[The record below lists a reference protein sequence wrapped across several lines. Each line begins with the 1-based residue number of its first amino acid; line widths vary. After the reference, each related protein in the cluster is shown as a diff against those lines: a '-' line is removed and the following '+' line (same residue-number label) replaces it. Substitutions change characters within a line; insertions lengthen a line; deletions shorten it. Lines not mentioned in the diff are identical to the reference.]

1 MLAVVM
7 LKIWPAV
14 SLSLSGETE
23 VTALLRD
30 IPADVKPYRPV
41 DSLAP
46 WTLVISAGE
55 ALDLRRLLHSA
66 QFDSVEVALRLAQ
79 DQAAVDVRA
88 EWRYY
93 DSYVAL
99 EESSLRPALD
109 AWIAASPRAVEAR
122 IARGM
127 YFVNLARVRRGGAFA
142 AKTTRDQ
149 FRGLDATLDSSLAD
163 IRVAL
168 KNDPSNLAAY
178 WVLQRAAGFQGQS
191 DVLPTYKRAL
201 RLSPASFITRW
212 LAITALT
219 PRWGGTY
226 ESMRSLAAQA
236 QQFISANPEL
246 ASLQGFVDWDKADV
260 AWQNDDAEHAIS
272 QAKASTSYGESYTLC
287 LKAARILW
295 YYDREPEALPF
306 AQCAVARRS
315 ASADGHLTL
324 GRVLLG
330 LARRDRADWTAYY
343 SRARESAL
351 LAYQLDSSNDQ
362 VAEFS
367 REFNAAP

>member
-1 MLAVVM
+1 MAVVM

-14 SLSLSGETE
+14 SLALSGEPGI
-23 VTALLRD
+23 TALLRD
-30 IPADVKPYRPV
+30 IPEDVQPYRPV

-46 WTLVISAGE
+46 SMLVLSAGE
-55 ALDLRRLLHSA
+55 ALDIRRLLHTE
-66 QFDSVEVALRLAQ
+66 QFDSIEIALRLAR

-99 EESSLRPALD
+99 EEPSLRPALD
-109 AWIAASPRAVEAR
+109 AWIAANPRAVAAR

-127 YFVNLARVRRGGAFA
+127 YFVNLAGARRGGAYA

-149 FRGLDATLDSSLAD
+149 FRALHASIDSSVVE

-168 KNDPSNLAAY
+168 QDDPSNLAAY
-178 WVLQRAAGFQGQS
+178 WVLQRAAGYYGQA
-191 DVLPTYKRAL
+191 DVLPTYRRAL
-201 RLSPASFITRW
+201 RLSSASFVTRW

-226 ESMRSLAAQA
+226 ASMRSLAAQA
-236 QQFISANPEL
+236 QQFVSANPEL
-246 ASLQGFVDWDKADV
+246 ASLQGFVDWDKADL
-260 AWQNDDAEHAIS
+260 AWQHDDVEHAIS
-272 QAKASTSYGESYTLC
+272 QARASTSYGESYTLC

-295 YYDREPEALPF
+295 YYDRESEALPY
-306 AQCAVARRS
+306 AECAVALRN

-330 LARRDRADWTAYY
+330 LARRNPADWAAYY

-351 LAYQLDSSNDQ
+351 LAYQLDSSDNH
-362 VAEFS
+362 VAEFA
-367 REFNAAP
+367 REFNTAP